1 MQIEDTLEKEICWN
15 LANNLE
21 SIKSYKLQ
29 NTDIA
34 HKLADYIYRSNV
46 RDMAQLD
53 GLVRSLLA
61 NQSDK
66 AGNNQSVTELTPD
79 TLLTSSFLAE
89 KITPWIETIR
99 TELFGSP
106 TVPFKNVTNSEQ
118 WIKQQ
123 EHLEPSLDYDAM
135 EPLLKMVYAFK
146 EQHYPIDFQVGYPSF
161 PYLGSDGRLNFAKIA
176 RKAPQDWS
184 MPQMRED
191 YRNYSKL
198 NWLENE
204 IRIMTRA
211 TGFTQPSLT
220 QFALTGTEPILPRYK
235 SMSRRV
241 YQSLPS
247 GEQMQLVHVSIDINA
262 KDLTFEELRRLYND
276 FRELLQLKKHRLR
289 EGVELVKSH
298 IEIYQFVKANGGP
311 LEGKGTVKHWESMK
325 GKWNNSHPQDK
336 HYATWKGIKLAYDR
350 IIRKL
355 EDRVME
361 KGRHNNNERTHS
373 EEE

>member
-1 MQIEDTLEKEICWN
+1 MQIEDTLEKKVCWN

-21 SIKSYKLQ
+21 AIKSYKLQ

-34 HKLADYIYRSNV
+34 RKLADYIYCSNV

-135 EPLLKMVYAFK
+135 EP
-146 EQHYPIDFQVGYPSF
+146 
-161 PYLGSDGRLNFAKIA
+161 
-176 RKAPQDWS
+176 
-184 MPQMRED
+184 
-191 YRNYSKL
+191 
-198 NWLENE
+198 
-204 IRIMTRA
+204 RA
-211 TGFTQPSLT
+211 
-220 QFALTGTEPILPRYK
+220 
-235 SMSRRV
+235 
-241 YQSLPS
+241 
-247 GEQMQLVHVSIDINA
+247 
-262 KDLTFEELRRLYND
+262 
-276 FRELLQLKKHRLR
+276 
-289 EGVELVKSH
+289 
-298 IEIYQFVKANGGP
+298 
-311 LEGKGTVKHWESMK
+311 
-325 GKWNNSHPQDK
+325 
-336 HYATWKGIKLAYDR
+336 
-350 IIRKL
+350 
-355 EDRVME
+355 
-361 KGRHNNNERTHS
+361 
-373 EEE
+373 